1 MWEGYVA
8 LGVALLFV
16 GFLLHGTYR
25 RSEEF
30 TTMKGSYPTLDD
42 IQKTVRAIMDQYYD
56 YNISEFNKIKDIEEI
71 LKSGGFRQEIYG
83 DLAMPQSAQQT
94 ARIASAYV
102 NGKSLNEQTKQAKD
116 FYGSFRP
123 FATAGYTGSSE
134 ALIEE
139 LHMYRK
145 WLTDK
150 IKNYKNDG
158 KPNIE
163 MDRHAPIEE
172 MLDISLKLD
181 VVSLYLKNTLTR
193 GYLKLAMEKTSPK
206 PKAA

>member
-30 TTMKGSYPTLDD
+30 TTMKGRYPTLDD

-94 ARIASAYV
+94 ARFASAYV
-102 NGKSLNEQTKQAKD
+102 NGNPPERANQASQGFLRVLPAVCD
-116 FYGSFRP
+116 SGV
-123 FATAGYTGSSE
+123 
-134 ALIEE
+134 
-139 LHMYRK
+139 YRFVRSA
-145 WLTDK
+145 
-150 IKNYKNDG
+150 Y
-158 KPNIE
+158 
-163 MDRHAPIEE
+163 
-172 MLDISLKLD
+172 
-181 VVSLYLKNTLTR
+181 
-193 GYLKLAMEKTSPK
+193 
-206 PKAA
+206 